1 MSELRLWGVR
11 GSIPTPLTTERYRE
25 KITRVL
31 ELAVMRGLTNIE
43 DIEQFI
49 LSLAPAENSVLG
61 GNTSCME
68 VVTPDG
74 VFIIDMGSGFREL
87 GNKLLAEK
95 THTTLNIFNSHL
107 HWDHIQGLPFF
118 TPAYNSDFT
127 LNFHAVHEG
136 LQSAIEDQ
144 QQYRYFPV
152 SVDYMQAK
160 KHFVEITEN
169 TPKQFGA
176 TTITAK
182 KLYHPGDSY
191 SYRIDTPTGSVVYA
205 SDGEYKDVTP
215 EHLEEYIQFYK
226 NADFLLFDAQYS
238 SDQIVEREDW
248 GHSYGPLGIDI
259 AVRAGVKIL
268 ALSHHDP
275 DNSDFDI
282 ERLYEITVHYQK
294 MHHPHSPLKV
304 FIAREGDSYSF

>member
-1 MSELRLWGVR
+1 MSELHLWGVR
-11 GSIPTPLTTERYRE
+11 GSTPTPLTTALYRE
-25 KITRVL
+25 KLTRVL
-31 ELAVMRGLTNIE
+31 ERAVLEGLNNIE
-43 DIEQFI
+43 NIEQFI
-49 LSLAPAENSVLG
+49 LSLPPAENSVLG

-74 VFIIDMGSGFREL
+74 VFIMDMGSGLREL
-87 GNKLLAEK
+87 GNKIIAQK
-95 THTTLNIFNSHL
+95 THKTLNIFNSHL

-118 TPAYNSDFT
+118 APAYNSDFT
-127 LNFHAVHEG
+127 INFHSLHVG

-152 SVDYMQAK
+152 SLDYMRAK
-160 KHFVEITEN
+160 KCFFVMEEN
-169 TPKQFGA
+169 IPKQFGS
-176 TTITAK
+176 TTVTAK

-205 SDGEYKDVTP
+205 SDGEYKDIIP
-215 EHLEEYIQFYK
+215 EHLEDYIKFYK
-226 NADFLLFDAQYS
+226 NVDFLLFDAQYS
-238 SDQIVEREDW
+238 SDQIIEREDW

-282 ERLYEITVHYQK
+282 ERLYEITVNYLNH
-294 MHHPHSPLKV
+294 HHPHSSLKV
-304 FIAREGDSYSF
+304 FVAREGDTYYF